1 MRSVG
6 GAEIIDEDPD
16 RAYGRGVTPAP
27 MAAQP
32 QPPRR
37 RSTDLSDLTEPI
49 EIVARPLRVAPEP
62 GAPGDDKRGSDP
74 GVASRRSLLG
84 EWPIA
89 IVVAGL
95 ATGMLVVAMGHF
107 RAGAVTMAGA
117 TLMALFLRV
126 LLPTREVGLLAVRSR
141 LVDVLVLATLAFS
154 LALFAFWVPTPG

>member
-1 MRSVG
+1 M
-6 GAEIIDEDPD
+6 IDEDPD
-16 RAYGRGVTPAP
+16 RAYGRVVTPAP

-37 RSTDLSDLTEPI
+37 RLTDLDDLTEPI
-49 EIVARPLRVAPEP
+49 AIVSRPLRVAPEP
-62 GAPGDDKRGSDP
+62 GAPRDDETGADSAV
-74 GVASRRSLLG
+74 GSRRSVLS

-95 ATGMLVVAMGHF
+95 VTGMLIVAMGHF